1 MGATHKSVPAMTPKV
16 NDILQRIR
24 DLEAE
29 LETELESRREALHVR
44 FEHHRVRFEREI
56 LQRQRQFRIGVLQYL
71 ARSELRNIVT
81 APVIYSMIVP
91 LLLVDI
97 CVSLYQALCFPL
109 YRIEK
114 VKRRDYMAFDRAQL
128 AYLNAIEKF
137 HCSYCSYANG
147 LAAYVREIIARTEQY
162 WCPIRHAR
170 RLLQTH
176 SHYSEFVDYGD
187 AEAYRSELQRLR
199 QGLQT
204 ARNKAK

>member
-1 MGATHKSVPAMTPKV
+1 MGTPHKSVPAMTPKV

-56 LQRQRQFRIGVLQYL
+56 LQRQHQFRIGVPQYL

-91 LLLVDI
+91 LLLTDI

-187 AEAYRSELQRLR
+187 AEAYRSELLRLR
-199 QGLQT
+199 QALQT
-204 ARNKAK
+204 VRNKAE

>member
-1 MGATHKSVPAMTPKV
+1 MTPKV
-16 NDILQRIR
+16 NDLLQRIR
-24 DLEAE
+24 ELEAE
-29 LETELESRREALHVR
+29 LEAELESRREALHVR

-56 LQRQRQFRIGVLQYL
+56 LQRQRQFRTGVLQYL

-176 SHYSEFVDYGD
+176 SHYGEFVDYGD
-187 AEAYRSELQRLR
+187 AEAYRSELKRLR
-199 QGLQT
+199 QELQT
-204 ARNKAK
+204 ARSKAK